1 MTLLKRHDLHAT
13 GVVGAYHARRVAPL
27 MVRALPLYRMTPE
40 ASLEGTVLS
49 WELLHNSEIE

>member
-49 WELLHNSEIE
+49 